1 MELSTNMPIASAN
14 ATQRH
19 DVERDAREIHEK
31 QRNEH
36 GERNGERHDER
47 RFPIAQEEREHH
59 DSEQRAQ
66 EQRLQDRIDVERD
79 VRALIAHD
87 VE

>member
-1 MELSTNMPIASAN
+1 ME
-14 ATQRH
+14 
-19 DVERDAREIHEK
+19 
-31 QRNEH
+31 
-36 GERNGERHDER
+36 ERHDER

-66 EQRLQDRIDVERD
+66 EQRLQNRIDVERD

-87 VE
+87 VERKALQGSLRAGQRSSPGTRSRCRSC